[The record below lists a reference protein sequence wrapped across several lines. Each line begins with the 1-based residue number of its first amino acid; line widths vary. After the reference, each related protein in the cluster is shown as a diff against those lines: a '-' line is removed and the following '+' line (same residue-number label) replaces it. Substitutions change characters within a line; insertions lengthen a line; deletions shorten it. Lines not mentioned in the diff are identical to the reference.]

1 MVLCPLSSVLFVNE
15 GTAYGIFLLGR
26 VIDLSS
32 SLGFNAASLMPVSL
46 AHAWK

>member
-26 VIDLSS
+26 VIIYRQ
-32 SLGFNAASLMPVSL
+32 AWVSMQP
-46 AHAWK
+46 A